1 MSNRGNINKRGSI
14 DSKSLLKHD
23 FNSNGNENFSSSP
36 HNRITVMQS
45 EQNSAEELIEKMF
58 VSQ

>member
-1 MSNRGNINKRGSI
+1 MKRGSI

-23 FNSNGNENFSSSP
+23 FNSNGNDNFLSSP
-36 HNRITVMQS
+36 HHKITVMQS

-58 VSQ
+58 MSQ